1 MGGCKRRFKLNWLN
15 EMPGL
20 VYSPLLDG
28 AFCLPCTI
36 FVTDRDKYGLLVNKP
51 FRAWHRKSDK
61 LVPHFT
67 MHYHYQSVQASET
80 FIKSIEQ
87 PQSTVTVMHDTIKLK
102 NIKHNRDIIKAVA
115 NVVLYCGRQCIG
127 LKGKEEFLNLPG
139 NPGNFLALMRL
150 LGKYNNDIKMHIEHP
165 SLKNATYLTPRIQNE
180 LIVIMGVHII
190 QRKLVDEIKKAKLFT
205 VLVDEV
211 SSHHVEQ
218 MPLCIRFVDDSSA
231 IREEFLEFC
240 QLKSLYIA
248 HAIKQALLCHDLSL
262 LNLRGQGYDGASNM
276 SSERC
281 GV

>member
-20 VYSPLLDG
+20 VHIPLLDG

-67 MHYHYQSVQASET
+67 MLYQYQSVQASET

-87 PQSTVTVMHDTIKLK
+87 PQSTATVMHDTIKLI

-127 LKGKEEFLNLPG
+127 LRGKEEYLNLPG
-139 NPGNFLALMRL
+139 NPGNFLALM
-150 LGKYNNDIKMHIEHP
+150 
-165 SLKNATYLTPRIQNE
+165 
-180 LIVIMGVHII
+180 
-190 QRKLVDEIKKAKLFT
+190 
-205 VLVDEV
+205 
-211 SSHHVEQ
+211 
-218 MPLCIRFVDDSSA
+218 
-231 IREEFLEFC
+231 
-240 QLKSLYIA
+240 
-248 HAIKQALLCHDLSL
+248 
-262 LNLRGQGYDGASNM
+262 
-276 SSERC
+276 
-281 GV
+281 